1 MPSTFDNLRSSFQM
15 ELLQV
20 EEDVEG
26 DNVGVFVKKFISG
39 REDIE

>member
-15 ELLQV
+15 ELQV